1 VSGACSLLPTVGSFK
16 MAALLRLLL
25 TSLALWGSVALW
37 GCKPAP
43 PPEGI
48 VVLLEAAPDSL
59 DDRMT
64 LSAVG
69 QRVAQLITP
78 GLVTFDDLSE
88 PVPDLAESFEAL
100 DDRTLRFTLRDGLTF
115 HDGSTLDSADVK
127 ATYEALLTR
136 AIPSPRA
143 DRLEPVER
151 IETPDARTVI
161 FHLKRPYA
169 PLLAELT
176 IGVVP
181 RARAREVELQG
192 AHPIGAGPFRFSGR
206 KGDEWL
212 ELLPFEGYHGGPPDI
227 RKVHLRVVRDETTR
241 VLELLKGRADL
252 VVNAVSP
259 AVLPVLRE
267 KPDLEVLTRPGTGYA
282 YMGMN
287 LRRGPLADERVRRAV
302 CHLVRPEAIVTHKF
316 HGLAVPASGMIP
328 RDHWAY
334 APTPGCRHDPE
345 LAGRL
350 LDEAGYPD
358 PDGPGGKPRLTL
370 SYKTS
375 TDRFR
380 KAIALVLKEQLE
392 QGGVGVDLRTLE
404 FGTFFQDVR
413 RGNFELI
420 TLKWAAVVEPDL
432 LRWVYGSSFIPT
444 AENNFGG
451 LNRGAYRNEA
461 LDGLLERA
469 SAAPHAERVTLYAE
483 AQRILDRDLPYVP
496 LWHES
501 SVAVVSRRLAGYE
514 PSAHG
519 FFRPLAH
526 AREVR

>member
-1 VSGACSLLPTVGSFK
+1 MKPSLRLSPHRLLAVLI
-16 MAALLRLLL
+16 ALLCAG
-25 TSLALWGSVALW
+25 T
-37 GCKPAP
+37 GCRREVPQ
-43 PPEGI
+43 EGI
-48 VVLLEAAPDSL
+48 VVLLEASPDSL

-69 QRVAQLITP
+69 QRVAALIVP
-78 GLVTFDDLSE
+78 GLVTFNDESK
-88 PVPDLAESFEAL
+88 PVPDLAESYEQL
-100 DDRTLRFTLRDGLTF
+100 DEQTLVFRLRDGLVF
-115 HDGSTLDSADVK
+115 HDGTPLTSQDVRD
-127 ATYEALLTR
+127 TYEALLEK

-143 DRLEPVER
+143 DRLEPIER
-151 IETPDARTVI
+151 IETPDAHTVI

-169 PLLAELT
+169 PFLAELT

-181 RARAREVELQG
+181 SSRAREAEVQG
-192 AHPIGAGPFRFSGR
+192 REPIGAGPFKFGGR
-206 KGDEWL
+206 RGDEWL
-212 ELLPFEGYHGGPPDI
+212 ELLPFERYHAGPPAFS
-227 RKVHLRVVRDETTR
+227 KVSFRVVRDETTR

-259 AVLPVLRE
+259 AVLPVLRRE
-267 KPDLEVLTRPGTGYA
+267 EGLTVSTRPGTGYA

-287 LRRGPLADERVRRAV
+287 LRKGPLADVRVRRAL
-302 CHLVRPEAIVTHKF
+302 CHLVKPGPIVEHKF
-316 HGLAVPASGMIP
+316 HGLAVSATGMIP

-334 APTPGCRHDPE
+334 AETSGCTYDP
-345 LAGRL
+345 ARAAAL

-358 PDGPGGKPRLTL
+358 PDGPNGPKPRLTL

-392 QGGVGVDLRTLE
+392 AGGVAVELRTLE

-432 LRWVYGSSFIPT
+432 LRWVYSSQFIPT
-444 AENNFGG
+444 RENNFGG
-451 LNRGAYRNEA
+451 LNRGAYRNED
-461 LDGLLERA
+461 LDVLLEKA
-469 SAAPHAERVTLYAE
+469 SAVTQDERVGLYAE
-483 AQRILDRDLPYVP
+483 AQRVLDRDLPYVP

-501 SVAVVSRRLAGYE
+501 SVAVSSKRLAGYE

-519 FFRPLAH
+519 FFTPLAR
-526 AREVR
+526 AREVREVATR